1 MTTLFETYLT
11 VADMPRSI
19 AFYRDVVGL
28 ELAYELPE
36 RGAAFFWVGT
46 RGAGLLGL

>member
-1 MTTLFETYLT
+1 MIALFESHLT

-28 ELAYELPE
+28 ELAY
-36 RGAAFFWVGT
+36 RGES
-46 RGAGLLGL
+46 LLRCRSGSCV